1 MKLKTKKTLGIL
13 AILVLML
20 SILPLN
26 ISKAAT
32 TPTFSVANV
41 EVERGGTIT
50 VQIKLD
56 QDIPDATSINIQ
68 LGFDKDKLEVTG
80 RKAGQ
85 SLRDFGSPT
94 VSNVDAA
101 NNQGFVAFPTT
112 VSANEDGDITN
123 KTIKAGVIGEVTF
136 KAKDATSGVQNL
148 NLQLVTLKCDRDG
161 ASGVDIKGEVS
172 TQASSTVTVV
182 VPVTGVTIAGPASA
196 TSSTLN
202 VNETSA
208 AETAQ
213 LTATVAPAEADQ
225 DVTWSSSNT
234 AVATVSNSGLV
245 TAVRPGTAVITATK
259 GTQSASY
266 NVKVTA
272 TLEAISLNET
282 TLNIYKNQTADL
294 TVTYNPTYTDSDK
307 TITWE
312 TSDNTVAKVEN
323 GKVTGLKAGT
333 ATITAKSSVA
343 GVSDKTCTVTVTE
356 VPLTSIALN
365 KAADFELNRNQSETL
380 SVIYNPNNTTDS
392 KNVTWTSSDDTVVK
406 VENGKVTALK
416 IGEAT
421 ITAKVGTKTAS
432 VKITVPAVPATGVEL
447 EVDDPKLEVN
457 STKAVYIDLLPY
469 TTTDDIN
476 TFTFTSSDESIATV
490 DESGVV
496 KGLKPGK
503 VTITAKVNDKF
514 EKSIELE
521 IVEKAVE
528 EKPET
533 PANGEQQG
541 TEKDGAGMPDTGDI
555 AIGVFA
561 VLMIVS
567 LAGIV
572 VIAKKMKK

>member
-1 MKLKTKKTLGIL
+1 MKLKTKRVLTIL
-13 AILVLML
+13 IMLVIML
-20 SILPLN
+20 SVLPLN
-26 ISKAAT
+26 VSKAAG
-32 TPTFSVANV
+32 TPKFSVNSV
-41 EVERGGTIT
+41 EVERGEEVT

-56 QDIPDATSINIQ
+56 QDIPAATSINIQ

-80 RKAGQ
+80 RRAGQ
-85 SLRDFGSPT
+85 SLRDFGSST
-94 VSNVDAA
+94 ISSVEVA

-136 KAKDATSGVQNL
+136 RAKDTATGTQNL

-161 ASGVDIKGEVS
+161 TSGVDIKSEVS
-172 TQASSTVTVV
+172 TEATSEVKVI
-182 VPVTGVTIAGPASA
+182 VPVTGVTISGPAGA

-202 VNETSA
+202 VNETSG

-213 LTATVAPAEADQ
+213 LTAAVAPADADQ

-272 TLEAISLNET
+272 NLEAISLNET
-282 TLNIYKNQTADL
+282 TLNILKNQTADL

-312 TSDNTVAKVEN
+312 SSDSTIAKVEN

-343 GVSDKTCTVTVTE
+343 GVSDKTCAVTVTE
-356 VPLTSIALN
+356 VPLNSIALN
-365 KAADFELNRNQSETL
+365 KTDFELNRFKSETL

-392 KNVTWTSSDDTVVK
+392 KDVTWTSSDPSIVK

-416 IGEAT
+416 LGEAT
-421 ITAKVGTKTAS
+421 ITAKVGSKTAS
-432 VKITVPAVPATGVEL
+432 VKITVPEVALTDIELKIDNSKIEVGSGSEIHVISVP
-447 EVDDPKLEVN
+447 D
-457 STKAVYIDLLPY
+457 
-469 TTTDDIN
+469 TTTEDVNIV
-476 TFTFTSSDESIATV
+476 FKSSDATIATV
-490 DESGVV
+490 DEWGLV
-496 KGLKPGK
+496 KGLKAGK

-533 PANGEQQG
+533 PADAQQPG
-541 TEKDGAGMPDTGDI
+541 TEKDAAGMPDTGDI

-567 LAGIV
+567 LVGIV
-572 VIAKKMKK
+572 FVAKKMKK

>member
-13 AILVLML
+13 TILVLML

-136 KAKDATSGVQNL
+136 KAKDTTSGVQNL

-172 TQASSTVTVV
+172 TQASSTVTVI
-182 VPVTGVTIAGPASA
+182 VPVTGVTISGPAGA

-213 LTATVAPAEADQ
+213 LTATVAPADADQ
-225 DVTWSSSNT
+225 NVTWSSSNT
-234 AVATVSNSGLV
+234 AVATVSNTGLV

-266 NVKVTA
+266 NVTVTA

-282 TLNIYKNQTADL
+282 TLNILKNQTADL

-312 TSDNTVAKVEN
+312 SSDSTIAKVEN

-356 VPLTSIALN
+356 VPLNSIALN
-365 KAADFELNRNQSETL
+365 KTDFELNRNQSETL

-392 KNVTWTSSDDTVVK
+392 KNVTWTSSDSNIVK
-406 VENGKVTALK
+406 VDNNGKVTAVK
-416 IGEAT
+416 VGEAT
-421 ITAKVGTKTAS
+421 ITAKVGSKTAT
-432 VKITVPAVPATGVEL
+432 VKITVP
-447 EVDDPKLEVN
+447 EVKLTDIKLEIADTKIEVGSGREIHIISVPENTSEDVN
-457 STKAVYIDLLPY
+457 VV
-469 TTTDDIN
+469 
-476 TFTFTSSDESIATV
+476 FTSSDETIAKV
-490 DESGVV
+490 DEWGLVE
-496 KGLKPGK
+496 GLKPGK

-572 VIAKKMKK
+572 VVAKKMKK

>member
-1 MKLKTKKTLGIL
+1 MEVKTKKTLAIL
-13 AILVLML
+13 AMLILML
-20 SILPLN
+20 SVLPLN
-26 ISKAAT
+26 MSKAAT
-32 TPTFSVANV
+32 TPTFSVGLDKN
-41 EVERGGTIT
+41 EVEKGGTIT
-50 VQIKLD
+50 ATLKID
-56 QDIPDATSINIQ
+56 QDMQIQ
-68 LGFDKDKLEVTG
+68 SSRIALNFDKTNLEVTEIIKNDEILDRLG
-80 RKAGQ
+80 NAEVTEVAPANTNGYVKVVTGASSNKNLKAG
-85 SLRDFGSPT
+85 T
-94 VSNVDAA
+94 
-101 NNQGFVAFPTT
+101 
-112 VSANEDGDITN
+112 
-123 KTIKAGVIGEVTF
+123 
-136 KAKDATSGVQNL
+136 
-148 NLQLVTLKCDRDG
+148 LVTVKFKVKNDAVKGDKNFSLVIEELKRANDAG
-161 ASGVDIKGEVS
+161 ASEDI
-172 TQASSTVTVV
+172 SSTVTTSAVPSIKV
-182 VPVTGVTIAGPASA
+182 IIPVTGVTITGPASA

-202 VNETSA
+202 VNETA
-208 AETAQ
+208 PAETAQ
-213 LTATVAPAEADQ
+213 LVATVAPAEADQ

-572 VIAKKMKK
+572 VVAKKMKK